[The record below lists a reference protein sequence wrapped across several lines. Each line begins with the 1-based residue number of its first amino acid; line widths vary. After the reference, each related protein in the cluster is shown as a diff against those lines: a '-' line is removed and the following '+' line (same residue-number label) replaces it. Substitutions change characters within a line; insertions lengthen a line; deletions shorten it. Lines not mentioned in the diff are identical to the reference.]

1 MPIRIPQGPTAPT
14 ASVALILRT
23 SNIQLPYGATI
34 SNIPLSAEKMDNNFI
49 SNQNIFIPQ
58 PQIHINGGGLA
69 SSHINNNKI
78 TISGH
83 DSLQESL
90 NNGISLYWNGSDK
103 TFLDHDPHF
112 FLFRH
117 SNRGSH
123 HRQSTKG
130 KAAGPK
136 QHSGFVHPSHGSD
149 PMFNNFSAGNGD
161 WGNTEWSIKDTKSS
175 ELVNLFLEADNYY
188 RINGD
193 IRGYLNNHF
202 FPRTITSWNNDVY
215 IRGNKGKKLSIK
227 AKKVVLSFAIVIRD
241 PKNPARYIIGPMSKT
256 LIITPKIGVFQIPG
270 DYINGDN
277 TLSIPNSPNWD
288 LGDTT
293 KHVFYGWK
301 AYTK

>member
-1 MPIRIPQGPTAPT
+1 MANYHPAPT
-14 ASVALILRT
+14 ASVSLILRT
-23 SNIQLPYGATI
+23 SNIPLPYGATI
-34 SNIPLSAEKMDNNFI
+34 SNVPLSAEKMDNNFI

-58 PQIHINGGGLA
+58 PQFHINGGHLA
-69 SSHINNNKI
+69 PSHYNNSPI
-78 TISGH
+78 EGSY
-83 DSLQESL
+83 LQESL

-103 TFLDHDPHF
+103 TFLDYDPHF

-123 HRQSTKG
+123 HRQSTRG
-130 KAAGPK
+130 RAAGPK

-149 PMFNNFSAGNGD
+149 PMFNNFSAGNQD
-161 WGNTEWSIKDTKSS
+161 WGNTEWSIKDTKSG

-188 RINGD
+188 MINNHAT
-193 IRGYLNNHF
+193 GYLSNNY
-202 FPRTITSWNNDVY
+202 FPRTITSWNREVY
-215 IRGNKGKKLSIK
+215 IRGNKGKKLKVK

-270 DYINGDN
+270 DYINVDN
-277 TLSIPNSPNWD
+277 TLSIPNSPNWS
-288 LGDTT
+288 LCDTT
-293 KHVFYGWK
+293 KHIFYGWK